1 MAFKGGRLVLLLSFA
16 VSTEVLA
23 GEYQAPRGI
32 GATVSVHAAHTARP
46 DSFTLFPSSTPN
58 AQALENID
66 VKDRNSRARDVV

>member
-1 MAFKGGRLVLLLSFA
+1 MAFKGGWLVLLLSFA

-32 GATVSVHAAHTARP
+32 RA
-46 DSFTLFPSSTPN
+46 TLFPTSTPN